1 MTQPLRKPQPALSAV
16 AILDEGAELEQLV
29 RGLQAGRAWAQRALL
44 EDHASYVERVL
55 TRILGR
61 YSSGR
66 DCELEDLVQE
76 VFIRALSRVGQ
87 IDEPSGLRSWLASF
101 AVFVARET
109 LRKQRRRR
117 WLLFSAPEDLP
128 ELPAATATPELLNA
142 YHAFYQVLGRMDV
155 DLRIAFALRWVE
167 GMELTEVALL
177 TDVSLATAKRRLKSA
192 RERFEAAAAKNAHL
206 APWLGVGEP

>member
-1 MTQPLRKPQPALSAV
+1 MPAPLRKPQIAPSAL

-29 RGLQAGRAWAQRALL
+29 RGLQAGKAWAQRALL
-44 EDHASYVERVL
+44 EDHAGYVERVL

-61 YSSGR
+61 HS
-66 DCELEDLVQE
+66 ELEDLVQE
-76 VFIRALSRVGQ
+76 VFIRALSRVDQ
-87 IDEPSGLRSWLASF
+87 IDEPSGLRSWLATF

-117 WLLFSAPEDLP
+117 WLSFRAPEELP
-128 ELPAATATPELLNA
+128 EAQAPTASPELLNA
-142 YHAFYQVLGRMDV
+142 YHAFYEVLGRMDV

-167 GMELTEVALL
+167 GMELTEVAAL

-192 RERFEAAAAKNAHL
+192 RERFEAAAAKNPFL
-206 APWLGVGEP
+206 QDWLGERES

>member
-1 MTQPLRKPQPALSAV
+1 MSPPARKLQPAPSAL
-16 AILDEGAELEQLV
+16 AILDEHAEVEQLV

-44 EDHASYVERVL
+44 EDHGSYVERVL

-61 YSSGR
+61 HS
-66 DCELEDLVQE
+66 ELEDLVQE
-76 VFIRALSRVGQ
+76 VFIRALTRVNQ
-87 IDEPSGLRSWLASF
+87 IDDPRGLRSWLAAF

-117 WLLFSAPEDLP
+117 WLSFSPPEELP
-128 ELPAATATPELLNA
+128 ELVAPTASPELMNA
-142 YHAFYQVLGRMDV
+142 YHAFYSVLNQLDV

-167 GMELTEVALL
+167 GMELTEVAAL

-192 RERFEAAAAKNAHL
+192 RERFEVAAAKNPFL
-206 APWLGVGEP
+206 QD